1 MEKYIRT
8 FAGREVNINDYMAR
22 YVKNPVF
29 GTSNQALTKFNN
41 LSFMEFLWEYIG
53 GIDPYDQTTWPPS
66 LLNEGIR
73 ADQSSGDGKDDLAY
87 DFRVDG
93 WSTDYF
99 PPIKKTNGEWEDG
112 RTRILA
118 ARLNNEDYIPVAL
131 FNSNSDTP
139 ISDSTANGLI
149 ANNHK
154 KASPSAMEDFIEG
167 GVKVV
172 ESKEVNRDS
181 DSVMKWLI
189 DKAKVEQRFSNDS
202 GTWTKIVNAVIERT
216 SRDKELVIIKDGDGW
231 RNDFVSKM
239 PQYRNNSK
247 AALLLMA
254 NTGNAAFKYWT
265 DHVLPNGGTPR
276 PVILYTKSYS
286 PAKCAVD
293 VEYFVKKV
301 MELHTQ
307 SFGYVNNMVSSNTE
321 MFTLKV
327 PTKLPFEI
335 MGVIPNL
342 MKDAQP
348 TMLKNHLL
356 VSTDDYISHG
366 SNISK
371 TLKIVN

>member
-8 FAGREVNINDYMAR
+8 FAGRNVNVNDYTTR
-22 YVKNPVF
+22 YVQNPDP
-29 GTSNQALTKFNN
+29 SLTKFNN
-41 LSFMEFLWEYIG
+41 LTFMEFSWEWIG
-53 GIDPYDQTTWPPS
+53 DIDPYDPTTWPPS

-73 ADQSSGDGKDDLAY
+73 AGQSSGVGKDDLAY

-118 ARLNNEDYIPVAL
+118 ARLNKEDYIPVAL

-181 DSVMKWLI
+181 DSVMKWLT

-202 GTWTKIVNAVIERT
+202 GIWTKIVNSVMERT
-216 SRDKELVIIKDGDGW
+216 SRDKELVIIKDGDAW
-231 RNDFVSKM
+231 RRDFVSKM
-239 PQYRNNSK
+239 TEYKTNPQS
-247 AALLLMA
+247 ALLLMA
-254 NTGNAAFKYWT
+254 NTGNAAIKYWT

-276 PVILYTKSYS
+276 PLILYTKSYS
-286 PAKCAVD
+286 PAKCAKD
-293 VEYFVKKV
+293 VEFFIQKV
-301 MELHTQ
+301 TELHTQ
-307 SFGYVNNMVSSNTE
+307 SFGYVNDMVSSNTE

-327 PTKLPFEI
+327 PKELPFKI

-342 MKDAQP
+342 MKDDQP
-348 TMLKNHLL
+348 IMLSNYQL
-356 VSTDDYISHG
+356 VSTDDYIMHG

-371 TLKIVN
+371 VLKVVN